1 MFILCFV
8 LFVAGFACFGY
19 APFVDGWQSLIF
31 VLGLLLVST
40 AIGIPMHKSRHDH
53 KTGQL
58 P

>member
-8 LFVAGFACFGY
+8 LFVAGFAAFGY
-19 APFVDGWQSLIF
+19 APFVDGWQSIIF

-53 KTGQL
+53 KTSEL